1 MSKMPLVSVI
11 VPVYNCE
18 PYLDRCIESIISQSF
33 KDIEIILVDD
43 GSTDESLL
51 KCKKYAKRDDR
62 VIVLHQENQGVSSA
76 RNKGIEQSSGCYICF
91 VDGDDSIDDGY
102 IEELVARQQEKPE
115 YIVRQGY
122 RTVSGKD
129 IFFKSEPLRI
139 KKGNLL
145 EAITNGKTNG
155 SSCGYLF
162 ESETIKSNGIKFNVS
177 LEFLEDNAF
186 VVEYLQKSSKTTVDI
201 IGRGG
206 GYVYYKNGNSKT
218 NATDIARR
226 VNGYLEALEYIDQ
239 ISKQNTEIINKEKE
253 QLILEN
259 VIGAKKASQ
268 LKEIRKVLKKHKI
281 DLNNT
286 LIGDIKEEKYN
297 KVLFLL
303 FVNRIKQKIKK
314 LFRICPLFSKKTA

>member
-1 MSKMPLVSVI
+1 MPLVSVI

-18 PYLDRCIESIISQSF
+18 PYLNRCIKSIISQSF
-33 KDIEIILVDD
+33 KDIEIIMVDD

-62 VIVLHQENQGVSSA
+62 LIVLHQENQGVSSA
-76 RNKGIEQSSGCYICF
+76 RNKGIEQSSGRYICF
-91 VDGDDSIDDGY
+91 VDGDDSIDEGY
-102 IEELVARQQEKPE
+102 IEELVVRQQEKPE

-122 RTVSGKD
+122 RTVFGRD
-129 IFFKSEPLRI
+129 VFFKSEPLRI
-139 KKGNLL
+139 KKGDLL
-145 EAITNGKTNG
+145 EAISDGKTNG

-186 VVEYLQKSSKTTVDI
+186 VIEYLQKSSKTIIDI

-206 GYVYYKNGNSKT
+206 GYVYYKNGDSKT

-239 ISKQNTEIINKEKE
+239 ISKQNAEIINKEKE

-259 VIGAKKASQ
+259 VIGAKKVSQ

-286 LIGDIKEEKYN
+286 LIDDIKDEKYN
-297 KVLFLL
+297 KVLLLL

>member
-1 MSKMPLVSVI
+1 MPLVSVI

-18 PYLDRCIESIISQSF
+18 PYLNRCIKSIISQSF
-33 KDIEIILVDD
+33 KDIEIIMVDD

-62 VIVLHQENQGVSSA
+62 LIVLHQENQGVSSA
-76 RNKGIEQSSGCYICF
+76 RNKGIEQSSGRYICF
-91 VDGDDSIDDGY
+91 VDGDDSIDEGY
-102 IEELVARQQEKPE
+102 IEELIVRQQEKPE

-122 RTVSGKD
+122 RTVFGRD
-129 IFFKSEPLRI
+129 VFFKSEPLRI
-139 KKGNLL
+139 KKGDLL
-145 EAITNGKTNG
+145 EAISNGKTNG

-186 VVEYLQKSSKTTVDI
+186 VIEYLQKSSKTIIDI

-206 GYVYYKNGNSKT
+206 GYVYYKNGDSKT

-239 ISKQNTEIINKEKE
+239 ISKQNAEIINKEKE

-259 VIGAKKASQ
+259 VIGAKKVSQ

-286 LIGDIKEEKYN
+286 LIDDIKEEKYN
-297 KVLFLL
+297 KVLLLL

>member
-1 MSKMPLVSVI
+1 MPLVSVI

-18 PYLDRCIESIISQSF
+18 PYLNRCIKSIISQSF
-33 KDIEIILVDD
+33 KDIEIIMVDD

-62 VIVLHQENQGVSSA
+62 LIVLHQENQGVSSA
-76 RNKGIEQSSGCYICF
+76 RNKGIEQSSGRYICF
-91 VDGDDSIDDGY
+91 VDGDDSIDEGY
-102 IEELVARQQEKPE
+102 IEELVVRQQEKPE

-122 RTVSGKD
+122 RTVFGRD
-129 IFFKSEPLRI
+129 VFFKSEPLRI
-139 KKGNLL
+139 KKGDLL
-145 EAITNGKTNG
+145 EAISNGKTNG

-186 VVEYLQKSSKTTVDI
+186 VIEYLQKSSKTIIDI

-206 GYVYYKNGNSKT
+206 GYVYYKNGDSKT

-239 ISKQNTEIINKEKE
+239 ISKQNAEIINKEKE

-259 VIGAKKASQ
+259 VIGAKKVSQ

-286 LIGDIKEEKYN
+286 LIDDIKEEKYN
-297 KVLFLL
+297 KVLLLL

>member
-1 MSKMPLVSVI
+1 MPLVSVI

-18 PYLDRCIESIISQSF
+18 PYLDRCIKSIISQSF
-33 KDIEIILVDD
+33 KDIEIIMVDD

-62 VIVLHQENQGVSSA
+62 LIVLHQENQGVSSA
-76 RNKGIEQSSGCYICF
+76 RNKGIEQSSGRYICF
-91 VDGDDSIDDGY
+91 VDGDDSIDEGY
-102 IEELVARQQEKPE
+102 IEELVVRQQEKPE
-115 YIVRQGY
+115 YVVRQGY
-122 RTVSGKD
+122 RTVFGRD
-129 IFFKSEPLRI
+129 VFFKSEPLRI
-139 KKGNLL
+139 KKSDLL
-145 EAITNGKTNG
+145 EAISDGKTNG

-186 VVEYLQKSSKTTVDI
+186 VIEYLQKSSKTIIDI

-206 GYVYYKNGNSKT
+206 GYVYYKNGDSKT

-239 ISKQNTEIINKEKE
+239 ISKQNAEIINKEKE

-259 VIGAKKASQ
+259 VIGAKKVSQ

-286 LIGDIKEEKYN
+286 LIDDIKEEKYN
-297 KVLFLL
+297 KVLLLL

>member
-1 MSKMPLVSVI
+1 MPLVSVI

-18 PYLDRCIESIISQSF
+18 PYLNRCIKSIISQSF
-33 KDIEIILVDD
+33 KDIEIIMVDD

-62 VIVLHQENQGVSSA
+62 LIVLHQENQGVSSA
-76 RNKGIEQSSGCYICF
+76 RNKGIEQSSGRYICF
-91 VDGDDSIDDGY
+91 VDGDDSIDEGY

-122 RTVSGKD
+122 RTVFGRD
-129 IFFKSEPLRI
+129 VFFKSEPLRI
-139 KKGNLL
+139 KKGDLL
-145 EAITNGKTNG
+145 EAISDGKTNG

-186 VVEYLQKSSKTTVDI
+186 VIEYLQKSSKTIIDI

-206 GYVYYKNGNSKT
+206 GYVYYKNGDSKT

-239 ISKQNTEIINKEKE
+239 ISKQNAEIINKEKE

-259 VIGAKKASQ
+259 VIGAKKVSQ

-286 LIGDIKEEKYN
+286 LIDDIKEEKYN
-297 KVLFLL
+297 KVLLLL